1 MDGARDEEG
10 EWASEEGEEGGRGDG
25 GEGCASLNSSTPGWN
40 QGFSLELSHACCK
53 TDSTCN
59 HVVRVARVC
68 RGSAPLQPPPR
79 SPVASEAASA
89 AAVLV
94 VRAMS
99 FKSFW
104 CETLWPAIQKQYGPL
119 LERPQA
125 RQGTAVGRAY
135 GTALFEQLKTQTVVR
150 NVTCNLAWTDPA
162 ENTPLQD
169 DISLSM
175 VENWVLDFFM
185 DPKMFVA
192 AASASTEGEACEA
205 DSVPEDDRPVPPDG
219 GVSAAQTRRDAVA
232 KKPRVW
238 KVPERVPQYCSIPIV
253 VTALEPKPTKGKF
266 RRYGMDCAVNGMW
279 LALYWVGQDKAAG
292 LDKAESAGGLG
303 KFDL

>member
-1 MDGARDEEG
+1 M
-10 EWASEEGEEGGRGDG
+10 
-25 GEGCASLNSSTPGWN
+25 
-40 QGFSLELSHACCK
+40 
-53 TDSTCN
+53 
-59 HVVRVARVC
+59 
-68 RGSAPLQPPPR
+68 QPPPR

-104 CETLWPAIQKQYGPL
+104 SETLWPSIQKQYGPL
-119 LERPQA
+119 LDRQQA

-135 GTALFEQLKTQTVVR
+135 ASALFDQLKTQTVVR

-175 VENWVLDFFM
+175 VENWVLDTFM

-266 RRYGMDCAVNGMW
+266 RRYGMDCAVNGTW
-279 LALYWVGQDKAAG
+279 LALYWVGLDKAAG
-292 LDKAESAGGLG
+292 VEGAEKA
-303 KFDL
+303 